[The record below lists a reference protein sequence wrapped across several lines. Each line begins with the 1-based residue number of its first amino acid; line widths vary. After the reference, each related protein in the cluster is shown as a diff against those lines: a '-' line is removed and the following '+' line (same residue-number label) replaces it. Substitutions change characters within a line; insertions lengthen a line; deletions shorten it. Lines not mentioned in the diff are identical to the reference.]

1 MFTKFFI
8 LTFLLIA
15 AVASVCQSNEAR
27 SPFSFAEIRKNPG
40 APLGPPQFIRASDG
54 IELAFYAKIP
64 ASKPSAALIL
74 LHGGGAHSGAGYQ
87 HIAEGLRNKYD
98 IAVYLMDLRG
108 HGKSG
113 GPRGDSPS
121 VGQVWEDLKLLV
133 NAVREK
139 NPGIPLYLAGH
150 SSGAGLLL
158 NYLTWEQRAPVD
170 GYFFISPQ
178 FGYKSETARH
188 ENQNP
193 FVTVR
198 YWVFVLSAISGGRFF
213 GHTPAVYFNYSEE
226 VFASQPLLL
235 KSITRN
241 MSVALT
247 PSAPQEQFRKIDR
260 PFGLFIGD
268 GDELFL
274 PEKVMKYFGYA
285 PKEIQKI
292 SAAGVIKNANH
303 LSILLKIDD
312 AIGKMTL
319 AGCGT

>member
-1 MFTKFFI
+1 MITKVVI
-8 LTFLLIA
+8 LSLAL
-15 AVASVCQSNEAR
+15 ASAIVSGCSSNETRA
-27 SPFSFAEIRKNPG
+27 PFSFAEIRRNPG
-40 APLGPPQFIRASDG
+40 PPLGPLQFIKAADG
-54 IELAFYAKIP
+54 IQLAYYSRVP
-64 ASKPSAALIL
+64 QSKPVTALIL
-74 LHGGGAHSGAGYQ
+74 VHGGGAHSGAGYQ
-87 HIAEGLRNKYD
+87 HAAAGLAGKYSV
-98 IAVYLMDLRG
+98 AVYLTDLRG
-108 HGKSG
+108 HGNSG

-121 VGQVWEDLKLLV
+121 VEQVWEDLKLLV
-133 NAVREK
+133 NRVKEK

-213 GHTPAVYFNYSEE
+213 GHTPAVYFNYPEE

-274 PEKVMKYFGYA
+274 PEKVMKYFAYA
-285 PKEIQKI
+285 PKDIQKK
-292 SAAGVIKNANH
+292 SAAGVIENTNH
-303 LSILLKIDD
+303 LSILLKMDD
-312 AIGKMTL
+312 AIGKMIL
-319 AGCGT
+319 AGYGT